1 MIQRLKTPVSATLV
15 FDHTKRSVFPRE
27 VIWQGRAYSVVKV
40 GLHHTYRTGRTLYHV
55 FSVQTPGLF
64 LRLVF
69 NTDNLH
75 WTLEEI
81 SDGLPD

>member
-1 MIQRLKTPVSATLV
+1 MIQRLKTPVSVTLV
-15 FDHTKRSVFPRE
+15 FDAETRKIAPRE
-27 VIWQGRAYSVVKV
+27 VVWQGRLYQVVKI
-40 GLHHTYRTGRTLYHV
+40 GLHHTYRTGRTLFHV
-55 FSVQTPGLF
+55 FSVQTASLF

>member
-1 MIQRLKTPVSATLV
+1 MIQRLKTSVSVTLV
-15 FDHTKRSVFPRE
+15 FDSLTRKIAPRE
-27 VIWQGRAYSVVKV
+27 VVWQGRIYQIIKV

-55 FSVQTPGLF
+55 FSVQTASLF